1 MWVIRHS
8 ECGCCKACDETSR
21 LCECAC
27 GCMWVHGQ
35 TLSIADAAKRV
46 KIGNRE
52 RLLRLFKTESVHVC
66 DLTCGGF
73 YRNV

>member
-1 MWVIRHS
+1 
-8 ECGCCKACDETSR
+8 
-21 LCECAC
+21 
-27 GCMWVHGQ
+27 MWVHGQ